1 MLQKKTIPVVGMA
14 CSSCSAHVEKTLSS
28 LEGMQA
34 ASVNL
39 ASRLA
44 LVEYDDA
51 RLTPE
56 QMKAAVNAIGF
67 DLIIEQDRSVE
78 EIERREYSVL
88 RRRTLLAWLFAVG
101 VMAISMGWL
110 PVGPQ
115 ATANQLALI
124 LALACLLT
132 CGRQFYVSAWKQLRH
147 GMANMD
153 TLVAFSTGISFLYSS
168 AVTLIPHTSE
178 LSTFFDASVMIIAF
192 VLTGRLL
199 EEHAKRAT
207 ASSIRTLM
215 GLQPKTARVV
225 PTPSP
230 SRGEGSLNTLSA
242 DNSSTAGNTLSA
254 DDTASKSHQTPL
266 PSGGEGGGFEVGQP
280 VPLSTISIGDI
291 LEVHAG
297 EKIPVDGRVTW
308 ATSFMNPDAAFVDE
322 SMITGEP
329 TPVMKSPT
337 PTLPRREGVSPS
349 ISSSLKDKKL
359 DAISTG
365 AATSKANN
373 SPLPA
378 GEGAGV
384 GLLRVLAGT
393 IVQQGTLR
401 MRATQVGE
409 QTALAQIINMVQQAQ
424 GSKAPVQRVV
434 DRLAMIFV
442 PTVAALSLLTFVVWL
457 LCGGGLQQAV
467 ISAVAVL
474 VIACP
479 CAMGLATPTAL
490 MVGIGKAAEQNI
502 LIKDATA
509 LELLRKVSAVVLDK
523 TGTLTIPNQNIDFTR
538 ADSLP
543 FEEREQLKPHAR
555 EAIERLSSMLLP
567 HKDSVW
573 MLSGDRED
581 AAAYW
586 AEQAGIKHYR
596 SQVKPQ
602 DKEDLVRELQQ
613 QGHVVA
619 MVGDGIND
627 SQALALADVSIAIG
641 TGTDVAM
648 DVAQVTLMGTDL
660 RALPEAVSLSHRTVS
675 MIHQNLFWAFIYNM
689 VCIPLAAGL
698 PYAFG
703 IPFQITPMWASALMA
718 LSSVSVV
725 LNSLRLRYQK

>member
-1 MLQKKTIPVVGMA
+1 MIQKRTIPVVGMA
-14 CSSCSAHVEKTLSS
+14 CSSCSAHVEKTLSEQKGVTS
-28 LEGMQA
+28 

-39 ASRLA
+39 ATRAA

-51 RLTPE
+51 VITLE

-67 DLIIEQDRSVE
+67 DLVIEQDRSVE
-78 EIERREYSVL
+78 EIERREYTL
-88 RRRTLLAWLFAVG
+88 LKRKTLLAWLFAVG
-101 VMAISMGWL
+101 VMGAPLIL
-110 PVGPQ
+110 PPAGG
-115 ATANQLALI
+115 TASNQLAMI

-132 CGRQFYVSAWKQLRH
+132 CGRQFYVSAWRQLRH

-168 AVTLIPHTSE
+168 VVTLSTLNSE

-199 EEHAKRAT
+199 EERAKRAT

-225 PTPSP
+225 TPTPNP
-230 SRGEGSLNTLSA
+230 SRGEGSLDTL
-242 DNSSTAGNTLSA
+242 T
-254 DDTASKSHQTPL
+254 
-266 PSGGEGGGFEVGQP
+266 

-291 LEVHAG
+291 LEVRAG
-297 EKIPVDGRVTW
+297 EKIPVDGSVTW
-308 ATSFMNPDAAFVDE
+308 AESFMTSDAAYVDE

-329 TPVMKSPT
+329 TPVMKSPKRIPT
-337 PTLPRREGVSPS
+337 PNPSRGEGSLNTLTTNGTS
-349 ISSSLKDKKL
+349 
-359 DAISTG
+359 
-365 AATSKANN
+365 SKANQT
-373 SPLPA
+373 PLPS
-378 GEGAGV
+378 GGV
-384 GLLRVLAGT
+384 GGGYRVLAGT

-401 MRATQVGE
+401 FRATQVGE
-409 QTALAQIINMVQQAQ
+409 NTALAQIIQMVQQAQ

-442 PTVAALSLLTFVVWL
+442 PVVAALSLLTFFVWMI
-457 LCGGGLQQAV
+457 CGGGLQQAI

-502 LIKDATA
+502 LIKDAAALEQMRKVTA
-509 LELLRKVSAVVLDK
+509 LVLDK
-523 TGTLTIPNQNIDFTR
+523 TGTLTIPNPNINFTI

-543 FEEREQLKPHAR
+543 YEEREQLKPHVP
-555 EAIERLSSMLLP
+555 EAINKLSSQLGKQGGGSP
-567 HKDSVW
+567 IW

-581 AAAYW
+581 AVAYW
-586 AEQAGIKHYR
+586 AEKAGIEHYK

-602 DKEDLVRELQQ
+602 DKENLVRELQQ
-613 QGHVVA
+613 QGHHVA

-648 DVAQVTLMGTDL
+648 DVAQVTLMGNDL
-660 RALPEAVSLSHRTVS
+660 RALPEAFRLSRRTVS

-698 PYAFG
+698 PRAFG
-703 IPFQITPMWASALMA
+703 FDFQITPMWAAALMA
-718 LSSVSVV
+718 LSSISVV